1 MGGAENMLNQQIA
14 KIFEDIADLLEM
26 KDVAFKPRAYRR
38 AASAISSLPEDVGE
52 IYKKGGLPA
61 LEEIFG
67 VGKNLAL
74 HIEEFIKT
82 GKIKGFEQLK
92 KKMPVA
98 VSELVSIEGVGPKII
113 KKLYEHLKIRNLKD
127 LEKAARGHRI
137 QRIKGLGPKV
147 EKNIL
152 QGLLVVKG
160 RPKRF
165 LLGDVLPEAQEIK
178 QVLKNFPHIK
188 EVEVAGS
195 IRRGKETIG
204 DIDILAIASQPRK
217 IIDFFVKLPQ
227 VKKVIAHG
235 DTKGAVILKSGID
248 CDLRVLQP
256 ESYGAALMYFTGSKA
271 HNIKLRQL
279 VLKHNWKLSEYGL
292 FSGKKMIAG
301 RTEREIYDKLKL
313 PFIEAELREDGGE
326 IEAAQEN
333 KLPKL
338 VKLKDIQGLFHVHS
352 EWSFGDGHDKIIDIA
367 RACQKMGFKYVIISD
382 HVGTLAIA
390 GGMKERDLWRQKKE
404 IDKLNLWLKNF
415 KILWSAEV
423 NILKDGKLD
432 VRDEVLEKMDVVIA
446 AIHSAF
452 RMPKDEMTQRIIK
465 AMKNKNV
472 DIIAHPTGR
481 LILKREP
488 YKVDIVKIIQA
499 AKKYKVALE
508 INAQPIRLDLR
519 DADVKMAVDAGVKLA
534 IGSDAH
540 HLDDLRY
547 FEFGVITARRGW
559 AQKADILNTWPTQKV
574 VKWFTR

>member
-1 MGGAENMLNQQIA
+1 MINQQIA

-38 AASAISSLPEDVGE
+38 AAFAISSLSEDVAE

-61 LEEIFG
+61 LEEIPG

-98 VSELVSIEGVGPKII
+98 VSELVSIEGIGPKII
-113 KKLYEHLKIRNLKD
+113 KKLYQHLKIRNLKD
-127 LEKAARGHRI
+127 LEKAARGHKI
-137 QRIKGLGPKV
+137 QKIKGLGPKA

-152 QGLLVVKG
+152 QRLLAVKV
-160 RPKRF
+160 RPNRF

-178 QVLKNFPHIK
+178 LALQKFLHIKK
-188 EVEVAGS
+188 EVEIAGS

-204 DIDILAIASQPRK
+204 DIDILAIADQPKK

-227 VKKVIAHG
+227 VKKIIAKG
-235 DTKGAVILKSGID
+235 ETKGAVILNSGID
-248 CDLRVLQP
+248 CDLRVLKP
-256 ESYGAALMYFTGSKA
+256 ESYGAALLYFTGSKA

-279 VLKHNWKLSEYGL
+279 ALKHNWKLSEYGL
-292 FSGKKMIAG
+292 FAGKKMIAG
-301 RTEREIYDKLKL
+301 RTEREVYDKLKL
-313 PFIEAELREDGGE
+313 QYIEPELREDTGE
-326 IEAAQEN
+326 IEAASKN
-333 KLPKL
+333 TLPHL
-338 VKLKDIQGLFHVHS
+338 VETRDIKGLFHVHS

-367 RACQKMGFKYVIISD
+367 HVCQKMGMKYVVISD

-390 GGMKERDLWRQKKE
+390 GGMKEKDLLRQKKE
-404 IDKLNLWLKNF
+404 IDRLNAGLKNF

-423 NILKDGKLD
+423 NILKNGELD
-432 VRDEVLEKMDVVIA
+432 VRDEILEKMDLVIA
-446 AIHSAF
+446 SVHSAF
-452 RMPKDEMTQRIIK
+452 RMPKQEMTERIIR

-488 YKVDIVKIIQA
+488 YEVDLTKIIRA
-499 AKKYKVALE
+499 AREYKVALE

-519 DADVKMAVDAGVKLA
+519 DVDIKMAVDAGVKLA
-534 IGSDAH
+534 IGPDAH

-547 FEFGVITARRGW
+547 FEFGVLTCRRGW
-559 AQKADILNTWPTQKV
+559 AQKADILNTWPAEKV
-574 VKWFTR
+574 KEWLAKK